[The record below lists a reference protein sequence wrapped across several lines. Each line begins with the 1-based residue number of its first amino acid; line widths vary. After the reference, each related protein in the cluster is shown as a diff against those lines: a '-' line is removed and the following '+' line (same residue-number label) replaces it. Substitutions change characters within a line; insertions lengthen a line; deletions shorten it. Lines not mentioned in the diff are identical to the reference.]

1 MYDARRATGWGSV
14 FFFVSLIILGMMIV
28 MNLFL
33 AILLSNFTNKD
44 DVDNEVEVEGTPGGG
59 GEGEGRRSTAIPRV
73 TPYYPASPPASPTH
87 SQSIA
92 TYAKNQEDS
101 GAGGEGSAE
110 QTVDPTENGSEG
122 KGCIDDQ
129 LPVAEKMGVVG
140 RTGAAVWRA
149 GKSVTEAC
157 ANAFIKGFQVPDDL
171 DQDKALLMLGPQN
184 PLRRVCAAI
193 VANPGFD
200 RFILLLISVSSLA
213 LALDNPL
220 RDPSSRTAIALDQVE
235 RVMTGLFFAEMVL
248 KICAHGFLFMRGAYL
263 KNVWNILDFVVVVI
277 SIVQLFNDSGN
288 LESLRSL
295 RTLRALRPLRY
306 EGTAL

>member
-44 DVDNEVEVEGTPGGG
+44 DVDNEVDVEGTPGGG
-59 GEGEGRRSTAIPRV
+59 GEGRGNAAIPRV

-87 SQSIA
+87 SQTIV
-92 TYAKNQEDS
+92 THAKNHEGG

-110 QTVDPTENGSEG
+110 EMVDPTENGGEG
-122 KGCIDDQ
+122 KGCVDDQ
-129 LPVAEKMGVVG
+129 LLVAEKTGVVG
-140 RTGAAVWRA
+140 RTGAAVWRV

-171 DQDKALLMLGPQN
+171 DQDKALLVLGPQN

-220 RDPSSRTAIALDQVE
+220 RDPSSRMAIALDHVE

-263 KNVWNILDFVVVVI
+263 RNIWNILDFVVVVI
-277 SIVQLFNDSGN
+277 SMVQLFNDSGN

-306 EGTAL
+306 VRTAL